1 MYTSF
6 SLEYKQLTHTFLQY
20 VSTYI
25 LHVNVY
31 TEEKGVLK
39 FLRLNR
45 LSSLYD
51 DDLVVYEELWNK
63 IIMSYKSLK

>member
-1 MYTSF
+1 MYTY
-6 SLEYKQLTHTFLQY
+6 LLYKQLTHTFLQY
-20 VSTYI
+20 VQNPYE
-25 LHVNVY
+25 NVY
-31 TEEKGVLK
+31 TQKKGVLK

-51 DDLVVYEELWNK
+51 DDLLLYEELWNK